1 MSKRSLGKGLSD
13 LINTKSLFSSVPSEE
28 LGEKISLIKVDS
40 ISPNPYQP
48 RKVIREE
55 ELVELTESIKEKG
68 LLQPVIVRQ
77 QSENQFELIAGER
90 RWRSAIRAGLET
102 IPAIIR
108 TASDRDLIEI
118 ALMENLQRS
127 DLNPIEEARGYAL
140 MIEKFGLTQ
149 EVVAQRLGKNRATV
163 ANSLRLLTL
172 SQPVQDLIEKGSLSQ
187 GHGKVL
193 LGLADKEMQEK
204 VAQKIVKEG
213 WSVRKTEEFV
223 GNYNEKKKKSLE
235 VQKER
240 ESDFLFSNIEKEL
253 CVKFGSPV
261 KIKGDKN
268 SGKIEITFR
277 SIQDLHR
284 VLGFLGISF

>member
-1 MSKRSLGKGLSD
+1 MSKRSLGKGLSE

-28 LGEKISLIKVDS
+28 LGEKISLIKVDR

-55 ELVELTESIKEKG
+55 ELEELTQSIKEKG

-77 QSENQFELIAGER
+77 QKENQFELIAGER

-108 TASDRDLIEI
+108 RASDNDLIEI

-140 MIEKFGLTQ
+140 MMEKFGLTQ
-149 EVVAQRLGKNRATV
+149 EVVAQRLGKSRATV
-163 ANSLRLLTL
+163 ANTLRLLTL

-193 LGLADKEMQEK
+193 VGLTDREMQEK
-204 VAQKIVKEG
+204 VAEKIVKEG

-223 GNYNEKKKKSLE
+223 GNYNEKKKKSLV

-240 ESDFLFSNIEKEL
+240 EADFLFTNIEKEL

>member
-48 RKVIREE
+48 RKEIREE
-55 ELVELTESIKEKG
+55 ELEELTQSIKEKG

-77 QSENQFELIAGER
+77 QKENHFELIAGER

-108 TASDRDLIEI
+108 RASDRDLIEI

-149 EVVAQRLGKNRATV
+149 EVVAQRLGKNRATI
-163 ANSLRLLTL
+163 ANSLRLLSL

-193 LGLADKEMQEK
+193 VGLTDREMQEK

-223 GNYNEKKKKSLE
+223 GNYNEKKKKSLV
-235 VQKER
+235 VQKEK
-240 ESDFLFSNIEKEL
+240 EADFLFTNIEKEL

>member
-1 MSKRSLGKGLSD
+1 M
-13 LINTKSLFSSVPSEE
+13 NTKSLFSSVPSEE

-48 RKVIREE
+48 RKEIREE
-55 ELVELTESIKEKG
+55 ELEELTQSIKEKG

-77 QSENQFELIAGER
+77 QKENHFELIAGER

-108 TASDRDLIEI
+108 RASDRDLIEI

-140 MIEKFGLTQ
+140 MIEKYGLTQ
-149 EVVAQRLGKNRATV
+149 EVVAQRLGKNRATI
-163 ANSLRLLTL
+163 ANSLRLLSL

-193 LGLADKEMQEK
+193 VGLTDREMQEK

-223 GNYNEKKKKSLE
+223 GNYNEKKKKSLV
-235 VQKER
+235 VQKEK
-240 ESDFLFSNIEKEL
+240 EADFLFTNIEKEL

>member
-48 RKVIREE
+48 RKEIREE
-55 ELVELTESIKEKG
+55 ELEELTQSIKEKG

-77 QSENQFELIAGER
+77 QKENHFELIAGER

-108 TASDRDLIEI
+108 RASDRDLIEI

-140 MIEKFGLTQ
+140 MIEKYGLTQ
-149 EVVAQRLGKNRATV
+149 EVVAQRLGKNRATI
-163 ANSLRLLTL
+163 ANSLRLLSL

-193 LGLADKEMQEK
+193 VGLTDREMQEK

-223 GNYNEKKKKSLE
+223 GNYNEKKKKSLV
-235 VQKER
+235 VQKEK
-240 ESDFLFSNIEKEL
+240 EADFLFTNIEKEL

>member
-48 RKVIREE
+48 RKEIREE
-55 ELVELTESIKEKG
+55 ELEELTQSIKEKG

-77 QSENQFELIAGER
+77 QKENHFELIAGER

-108 TASDRDLIEI
+108 RASDRDLIEI

-140 MIEKFGLTQ
+140 MIEKYGLTQ
-149 EVVAQRLGKNRATV
+149 EVVAQRLGKNRATI
-163 ANSLRLLTL
+163 ANSLRLLSL

-193 LGLADKEMQEK
+193 VGLTDREMQEK

-223 GNYNEKKKKSLE
+223 GNYNEKKKKSL
-235 VQKER
+235 VIQKEK
-240 ESDFLFSNIEKEL
+240 EADFLFTNIEKEL